1 MCVGNEVRA
10 KQCVCVSCPSLISAF
25 PLSLFPPQ
33 TRFNYCPCSDL
44 KPLWSLR
51 TAPSPAS
58 IAAHTSPPLQTSPL
72 LFRPLPLSFLVL
84 PFCIS
89 LFFFHN
95 ALTFSPYSTHL
106 SDSFFCHL
114 VPHLLPLLNS
124 HLSTSQPRWS
134 SYWSLIFN
142 PVWTL
147 RQTQWVWCQASGRKI
162 LF

>member
-10 KQCVCVSCPSLISAF
+10 KQSVCVSCPSLISTF

-58 IAAHTSPPLQTSPL
+58 IAAHTSSLLQTSPL
-72 LFRPLPLSFLVL
+72 LFCPLPLSFLVL
-84 PFCIS
+84 PFYIS
-89 LFFFHN
+89 LFFFIMFF
-95 ALTFSPYSTHL
+95 LFLLILSIFQTHASIL
-106 SDSFFCHL
+106 LFFISYY
-114 VPHLLPLLNS
+114 VS
-124 HLSTSQPRWS
+124 HLSTSHPRWS
-134 SYWSLIFN
+134 LYWSLIFN
-142 PVWTL
+142 PVWML
-147 RQTQWVWCQASGRKI
+147 RQTQWVWCQASERKI